1 MNSLNKLSSSVYY
14 SQFNTFIHSKQKLK
28 WSYTVSSK
36 QSTTTAENACV
47 LTDITMLSIEL
58 RYTSFAEWGYGI
70 SDYYNNDAEK
80 KILEKEGLKGQE
92 GYKCQAICLFSVT
105 WLWMINYET
114 YLYIF
119 DAKLRHI

>member
-14 SQFNTFIHSKQKLK
+14 SQFDTFINSKQKLK

-47 LTDITMLSIEL
+47 LTDITTLSIEL

-80 KILEKEGLKGQE
+80 KNTGERGSERAGGVQMSGHLSV
-92 GYKCQAICLFSVT
+92 FSY
-105 WLWMINYET
+105 MIMN
-114 YLYIF
+114 
-119 DAKLRHI
+119 D